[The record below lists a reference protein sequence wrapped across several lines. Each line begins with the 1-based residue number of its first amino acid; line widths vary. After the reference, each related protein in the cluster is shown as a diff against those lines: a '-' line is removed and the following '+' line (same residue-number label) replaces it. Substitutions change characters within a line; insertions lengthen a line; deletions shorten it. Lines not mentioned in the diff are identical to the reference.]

1 MIKIIC
7 VGKVKEKYLRDAI
20 SDYEKRISKY
30 YKIDIIEVN
39 DSNMKEE
46 AIKIKQ
52 HIKSNDYVITLK
64 AFEEFKKENESVLKK
79 LK

>member
-30 YKIDIIEVN
+30 YKIDIILSLFYRKVHLLATSFLIQTKLFEVHGN
-39 DSNMKEE
+39 
-46 AIKIKQ
+46 
-52 HIKSNDYVITLK
+52 V
-64 AFEEFKKENESVLKK
+64 
-79 LK
+79 

>member
-46 AIKIKQ
+46 AIKIISNAIEMYKQ
-52 HIKSNDYVITLK
+52 KFGK
-64 AFEEFKKENESVLKK
+64 
-79 LK
+79 